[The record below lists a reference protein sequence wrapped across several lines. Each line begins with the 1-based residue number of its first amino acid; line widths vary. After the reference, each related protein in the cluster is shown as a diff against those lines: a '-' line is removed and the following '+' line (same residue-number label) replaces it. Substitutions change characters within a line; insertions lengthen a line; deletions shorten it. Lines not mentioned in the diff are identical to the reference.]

1 VAERAEAAA
10 AVHAQASEPEAESTA
25 PVDWQ
30 HARPGDAVFVQG
42 AGPATLDALPD
53 RRGRAAVRVGSARL
67 VVPAERIRAPG
78 AAPAR
83 PEPRRRTP
91 ALAARPALGGGTTWC
106 DLRGLRVE
114 EALERAI
121 VTLDRAASEGRDRVS
136 IVHGLG
142 TGALR
147 DAVRDY
153 LRGSP
158 YAVRFAAG
166 SPEEGGD
173 GVTLVDLRD

>member
-1 VAERAEAAA
+1 
-10 AVHAQASEPEAESTA
+10 
-25 PVDWQ
+25 
-30 HARPGDAVFVQG
+30 
-42 AGPATLDALPD
+42 
-53 RRGRAAVRVGSARL
+53 
-67 VVPAERIRAPG
+67 VVPAERIRASG
-78 AAPAR
+78 AAPAK
-83 PEPRRRTP
+83 PEPRRRP
-91 ALAARPALGGGTTWC
+91 PLEAARPAPLAGGTTWC

-114 EALERAI
+114 EALERTI

-147 DAVRDY
+147 DAVREY